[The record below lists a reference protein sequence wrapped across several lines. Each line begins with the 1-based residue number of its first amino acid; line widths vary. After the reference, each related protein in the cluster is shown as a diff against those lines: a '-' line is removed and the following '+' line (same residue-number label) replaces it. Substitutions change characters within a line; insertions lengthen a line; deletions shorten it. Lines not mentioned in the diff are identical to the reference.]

1 MLTIFSLKAARRY
14 AFDVAHRLSATPE
27 AGRPGL
33 IAEADDCALRI
44 GQRLLNP
51 PLKDR
56 LLLAAVHLSERNQ
69 SPRQLMDLLA
79 RV

>member
-1 MLTIFSLKAARRY
+1 LKAARRY
-14 AFDVAHRLSATPE
+14 AFDVAHRLRATAE
-27 AGRPGL
+27 AGRPAL

-44 GQRLLNP
+44 GQRLLSP

-56 LLLAAVHLSERNQ
+56 LLLAAVNLSERNK
-69 SPRQLMDLLA
+69 SPRQLMDLLE